1 MTNTTF
7 LTRRR
12 ALQWAAAASASSA
25 LTVFGQSDWPQGKA
39 VTFVVPF
46 TAGSGTDVI
55 ARTIAEK
62 LGPLLGAQIVIDNK
76 TGAGGTVGAALV
88 AKAPADG
95 YTLLIVAPDLAI
107 NQSLIAKLPYTVEDF
122 APVTLAA
129 WSPMVLALNPTLKI
143 NTPKELVDYARAK
156 PNALRFASGG
166 NGTGSHLA
174 LELFKSKAA
183 VNIIHV
189 PYRGVGPA
197 TTDLLGG
204 QVDGMFLQM
213 AIAKRHAV
221 AGKLQAIATPSPSRV
236 QAMADVPTLSETVV
250 PGFDVVP
257 WFGVVAPAGTPAPII
272 QRLHTELQAILA
284 SPEVKTTLSDQG
296 AEAVSV
302 GPEPFGRFIRS
313 EVNRWAEVI
322 KQSGV
327 KVD

>member
-1 MTNTTF
+1 MKFYSRITSV
-7 LTRRR
+7 LGLMMGLL
-12 ALQWAAAASASSA
+12 ASPLGWAQTEAYPNRP
-25 LTVFGQSDWPQGKA
+25 LKL
-39 VTFVVPF
+39 VVPYPPGGF
-46 TAGSGTDVI
+46 TDILGRLLADRLGHRLGQQVVVENKGGGGS
-55 ARTIAEK
+55 TIGSAM
-62 LGPLLGAQIVIDNK
+62 
-76 TGAGGTVGAALV
+76 V

-107 NQSLIAKLPYTVEDF
+107 NQSLIAKLSYTVEDF

-143 NTPKELVDYARAK
+143 NTPKELVDYARSK

-272 QRLHTELQAILA
+272 QRLHTELQAILG
-284 SPEVKTTLSDQG
+284 SLEVKTTLSDQG

>member
-1 MTNTTF
+1 MKF
-7 LTRRR
+7 HSRIASVLGLIMGLL
-12 ALQWAAAASASSA
+12 ASPLGWAQTEVYPNRP
-25 LTVFGQSDWPQGKA
+25 LKL
-39 VTFVVPF
+39 VVPYPPGGF
-46 TAGSGTDVI
+46 TDILGRLLADRLGHRLGQQVVVENKGGGGS
-55 ARTIAEK
+55 TIGSAM
-62 LGPLLGAQIVIDNK
+62 
-76 TGAGGTVGAALV
+76 V

>member
-1 MTNTTF
+1 MKF
-7 LTRRR
+7 HSRIASVLGLMMGLL
-12 ALQWAAAASASSA
+12 ASPLGWAQTEAYPNRP
-25 LTVFGQSDWPQGKA
+25 LKL
-39 VTFVVPF
+39 VVPYPPGGF
-46 TAGSGTDVI
+46 TDILGRLLADRLGHRLGQQVVVENKGGGGS
-55 ARTIAEK
+55 TIGSAM
-62 LGPLLGAQIVIDNK
+62 
-76 TGAGGTVGAALV
+76 V

-107 NQSLIAKLPYTVEDF
+107 NQSLIAKLSYTVEDF

-143 NTPKELVDYARAK
+143 NTPKELVDYARSK

-272 QRLHTELQAILA
+272 QRLHTELQAILG
-284 SPEVKTTLSDQG
+284 SLEVKTTLSDQG

-313 EVNRWAEVI
+313 EVNRWADVI

>member
-1 MTNTTF
+1 MKF
-7 LTRRR
+7 HSRIASVLG
-12 ALQWAAAASASSA
+12 LVMGLLVSPLGWAQTEAYPNRP
-25 LTVFGQSDWPQGKA
+25 LKL
-39 VTFVVPF
+39 VVPYPPGGF
-46 TAGSGTDVI
+46 TDILGRLLADRLGHRLGQQVVVENKGGGGS
-55 ARTIAEK
+55 TIGSAM
-62 LGPLLGAQIVIDNK
+62 
-76 TGAGGTVGAALV
+76 V

-272 QRLHTELQAILA
+272 QRLHTELQAILG
-284 SPEVKTTLSDQG
+284 SSEVKTTLSDQG

-322 KQSGV
+322 KHSGV